1 MISEAYN
8 ILYSAV
14 LVALA
19 ALLALALI
27 RAIIGPRVTDRILG
41 INMLG
46 TLVIAMIAILS
57 QLMKESYLLDVALIY
72 TMISFVSVLVL
83 ASVYLRKRKASEGKN
98 QEQKT
103 QKH

>member
-1 MISEAYN
+1 MVSEAYN

-14 LVALA
+14 LIALA
-19 ALLALALI
+19 ALLALALV
-27 RAIIGPRVTDRILG
+27 RTIIGPRVTDRILG

-57 QLMKESYLLDVALIY
+57 QLLKESYLLDVALIY

-83 ASVYLRKRKASEGKN
+83 ASVYLRKRGKRD
-98 QEQKT
+98 KDS
-103 QKH
+103 